1 MRHSVT
7 VCPGDIGIAALFVVV
22 AALTVL
28 LRMPQQPGRPL
39 WVEVRHPNGVQ
50 RLVLAGPPRTIQAAG
65 CVVSVAGGRVRVMSS
80 DCPHQCCVHTG
91 WKSRAG
97 DIIVCVP
104 NRVVVTI
111 VGDESPYDALAY

>member
-7 VCPGDIGIAALFVVV
+7 VRPGDIALAALFVVV

-39 WVEVRHPNGVQ
+39 WVEVRHPGGMQ
-50 RLVLAGPPRTIQAAG
+50 RLALAGSPRTIQAAG
-65 CVVSVAGGRVRVMSS
+65 CVVSVAGGRVCVMESN
-80 DCPHQCCVHTG
+80 CPNQCCVHAG

-97 DIIVCVP
+97 DIIICVP
-104 NRVVVTI
+104 NRVVVTV
-111 VGDESPYDALAY
+111 VGDGNPYDALAY